1 MAHQQVLI
9 SYNTK
14 VVPLPKTSHFPRQE
28 VAQEVAMASQDP
40 EINVVV
46 PICAEFVRS
55 LVKLGSAIA
64 KILFVARQMNHK
76 MHQDNMDELLYY
88 PHMFAIE
95 DMLEDIDQS
104 SNEIV

>member
-1 MAHQQVLI
+1 
-9 SYNTK
+9 
-14 VVPLPKTSHFPRQE
+14 
-28 VAQEVAMASQDP
+28 MASQYP

-55 LVKLGSAIA
+55 LVELGGAIA
-64 KILFVARQMNHK
+64 KILFVARQMNHT

-88 PHMFAIE
+88 PHMSAIE

-104 SNEIV
+104 SNEMV